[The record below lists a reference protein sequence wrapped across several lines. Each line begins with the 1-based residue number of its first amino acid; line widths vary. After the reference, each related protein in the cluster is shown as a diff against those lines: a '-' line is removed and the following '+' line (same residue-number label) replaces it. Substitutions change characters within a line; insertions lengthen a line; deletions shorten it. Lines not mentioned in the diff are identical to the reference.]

1 MGEKQF
7 VWLQVL
13 DASVRVSSAQ
23 LQPFGT
29 WNEFTRFS
37 ASFGQ
42 VLKADST
49 SILISAVKVISNGAS
64 ESEFPVLES
73 PTRVSVAPCEDNEMC
88 GASVAADSSWVVT
101 GYWGSYVG
109 VGTHFARL
117 EFPNLSLG
125 KGGVA
130 FAHAGKEAQFLYVG
144 GDDADRG
151 LLPKGIL
158 HFSQHDAFYESQEF
172 VKPARYMVWQ
182 KKSVNQGFRKDAVFS
197 WHILRKNRA
206 RFVERDAYSSFVYS
220 GKLPRVIP
228 KNWVAWERQVSF
240 PALVEPKNSLNWEQ
254 QNTDPWWWPKAIH
267 AAEAMQFAAQHNLL
281 SRRVVVGLVDS
292 GAQKEHPW
300 LAHSFFE
307 KPGEIPDNGL
317 DDDQNGFV
325 DDVFGY
331 DFVRESAAII
341 DLFGHGTHVAGLV
354 SAHNPQTSEP
364 VALNGNVQIRI
375 GRALDSVGKSNSI
388 DLARAVVYLVNDG
401 VDILNCSWG
410 GGPVTQTLRDAF
422 AYATDS
428 GVLVLS
434 SAGNDR
440 MDTDKNP
447 QVPKMFPG
455 VVSVGAYT
463 ENGTKASF
471 SNWGKNSVHWMTPG
485 NNIMSTLPGG
495 VVGTMSGTS
504 MASPIAANI
513 AAFVY
518 GIIAIQ
524 HPTVSK
530 ATLVQ
535 LTKQAVCASG
545 SSGSSDELKKISA
558 CGRIDAL
565 AAVKSL
571 VQQ

>member
-1 MGEKQF
+1 M
-7 VWLQVL
+7 
-13 DASVRVSSAQ
+13 
-23 LQPFGT
+23 
-29 WNEFTRFS
+29 
-37 ASFGQ
+37 
-42 VLKADST
+42 
-49 SILISAVKVISNGAS
+49 
-64 ESEFPVLES
+64 
-73 PTRVSVAPCEDNEMC
+73 
-88 GASVAADSSWVVT
+88 
-101 GYWGSYVG
+101 
-109 VGTHFARL
+109 
-117 EFPNLSLG
+117 
-125 KGGVA
+125 
-130 FAHAGKEAQFLYVG
+130 
-144 GDDADRG
+144 
-151 LLPKGIL
+151 
-158 HFSQHDAFYESQEF
+158 
-172 VKPARYMVWQ
+172 
-182 KKSVNQGFRKDAVFS
+182 
-197 WHILRKNRA
+197 
-206 RFVERDAYSSFVYS
+206 
-220 GKLPRVIP
+220 
-228 KNWVAWERQVSF
+228 
-240 PALVEPKNSLNWEQ
+240 
-254 QNTDPWWWPKAIH
+254 
-267 AAEAMQFAAQHNLL
+267 
-281 SRRVVVGLVDS
+281 
-292 GAQKEHPW
+292 
-300 LAHSFFE
+300 
-307 KPGEIPDNGL
+307 
-317 DDDQNGFV
+317 
-325 DDVFGY
+325 
-331 DFVRESAAII
+331 
-341 DLFGHGTHVAGLV
+341 
-354 SAHNPQTSEP
+354 
-364 VALNGNVQIRI
+364 
-375 GRALDSVGKSNSI
+375 
-388 DLARAVVYLVNDG
+388 NDG

-524 HPTVSK
+524 HPNVSK